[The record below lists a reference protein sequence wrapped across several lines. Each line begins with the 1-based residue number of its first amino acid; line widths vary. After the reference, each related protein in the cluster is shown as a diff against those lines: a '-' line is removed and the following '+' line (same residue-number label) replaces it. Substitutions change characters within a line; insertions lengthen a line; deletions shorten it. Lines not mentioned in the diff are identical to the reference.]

1 MRRIHMQFDPGYECR
16 LNSACRFFAP
26 LPSRPLCR
34 CIEYGT
40 AADNAM
46 AGKCKSASYARA
58 IAENTDLRGTK

>member
-1 MRRIHMQFDPGYECR
+1 MRRIHMQFDPGYERVAQLCMPFSCA
-16 LNSACRFFAP
+16 SAFKAA
-26 LPSRPLCR
+26 CR

-46 AGKCKSASYARA
+46 AGKCKSAGYARA